1 MKIHEIV
8 VKKMVSAF
16 ESIPGLTYTIK
27 YEEEIYTNVEP
38 PKKREKLRDKFIDQI
53 SDMKPWDTRAISIDG
68 VDLRRL
74 QSNLCSTMNQL
85 YGKGKSTTFVNKKEG
100 YVEVMLHD
108 MDLPRTKSVGFEV
121 KRLFNDRG

>member
-8 VKKMVSAF
+8 VKKMVSAL

-27 YEEEIYTNVEP
+27 YEGETYTNVEP

-53 SDMKPWDTRAISIDG
+53 RDMKPWDTRAISVEG

-74 QSNLCSTMNQL
+74 QSNLAAALSQV
-85 YGKGKSTTFVNKKEG
+85 YGKGKSTTFLNEKEG

-108 MDLPRTKSVGFEV
+108 VELPKAKPIGFN
-121 KRLFNDRG
+121 KH